1 MTAKELD
8 TMVNAMRTKYND
20 VESRIDV
27 TDPLYYL
34 SKGLVAVGR
43 NELAARL
50 MDLCYEIDNIETS
63 EIVKLG
69 TFREK

>member
-1 MTAKELD
+1 
-8 TMVNAMRTKYND
+8 MVLAMRTRYNL

-34 SKGLVAVGR
+34 SKGLIAIGR

-50 MDLCYEIDNIETS
+50 MDLCYEIDGIETR
-63 EIVKLG
+63 EIVKIG
-69 TFREK
+69 TFREE

>member
-8 TMVNAMRTKYND
+8 TMVNAMRTKYNN

-27 TDPLYYL
+27 TDQLYYL
-34 SKGLVAVGR
+34 SKGLISICR

>member
-1 MTAKELD
+1 MAAQELN
-8 TMVNAMRTKYND
+8 TMVLAMRTRYNL
-20 VESRIDV
+20 VEARIEV

-34 SKGLVAVGR
+34 SKGLIAIGR

-50 MDLCYEIDNIETS
+50 MDLCYEIDNIETR

-69 TFREK
+69 TFMEK

>member
-1 MTAKELD
+1 MTAKELN
-8 TMVNAMRTKYND
+8 TMVLAMRTRYNL
-20 VESRIDV
+20 VEARIDV

-34 SKGLVAVGR
+34 SKGLIAIGR